1 MNNETDYKPLSCKLS
16 GKELVDIIYKHMEE
30 ESDRINAQL
39 IALSIADLYDP
50 ITYHFI
56 GGQNR
61 QDDQKIED
69 VPIIVIEEDDVN
81 GFLKFLEYMFEL
93 NYYTNYI
100 ETNMATILDEII
112 EDLRKLH
119 QKKQNEQ
126 QKFSKPSVMINK
138 EVLKVIIKSELQL
151 ELPPPFA
158 ENFLEEAEKFNKI
171 ANKIMEKIENY
182 DYDNL
187 PNHFDIKDFSQN
199 NRFYRTGEKW

>member
-56 GGQNR
+56 GGKNR

-69 VPIIVIEEDDVN
+69 VPIIIIEEDDVN

-119 QKKQNEQ
+119 QKKT
-126 QKFSKPSVMINK
+126 K
-138 EVLKVIIKSELQL
+138 
-151 ELPPPFA
+151 
-158 ENFLEEAEKFNKI
+158 
-171 ANKIMEKIENY
+171 
-182 DYDNL
+182 
-187 PNHFDIKDFSQN
+187 
-199 NRFYRTGEKW
+199 